1 MDVKSNYRRFE
12 DEINKRGIDSLIHFT
27 PTINLLSIYERG
39 YIYSRQ
45 KLKEINEFNP
55 ELAIEDYV
63 DYMDAIRLDK
73 LTDYINMSIQ
83 FPNYFL
89 LNAFRGRHNFAHYQW
104 CVIKLTP
111 DYIYEE
117 GTMFSV
123 CNAASRAAANYGI
136 DGSIE
141 KFLQLFSNQLDI
153 SGQLRTRANLQDKFP
168 TEVQAEVLV
177 KIPIPISHI
186 IEVVFENEDILNSN
200 ISAFNISGFDTSKFI
215 VNPQLF
221 GNQRV

>member
-1 MDVKSNYRRFE
+1 M
-12 DEINKRGIDSLIHFT
+12 HFT
-27 PTINLLSIYERG
+27 TTINLLSIYERG
-39 YIYSRQ
+39 YIYSRK
-45 KLKEINEFNP
+45 KLQEINEFNP

-89 LNAFRGRHNFAHYQW
+89 LNAFRQRHDITHYQW
-104 CVIKLTP
+104 CIIKTIP
-111 DYIYEE
+111 DYIYEKE
-117 GTMFSV
+117 TMFSV

-136 DGSIE
+136 DGSIK
-141 KFLQLFSNQLDI
+141 KFRQLFSDQLNI
-153 SGQLRTRANLQDKFP
+153 GGQLRTRANLQDKFP

-177 KIPIPISHI
+177 NKPIPLSHI
-186 IEVVFENEDILNSN
+186 TEVAFENSDFLNSN
-200 ISAFNISGFDTSKFI
+200 ISAFRISGFDTSKFI